1 MSCGGYPGLEE
12 PTPRTWPAGWQGPR
26 AIPSCP
32 LIRSCWPDVSEPR
45 KANSFWFRYQF
56 FDDSFSSGSWEW
68 FQKFYKLCFVKLKLL
83 SEANFMSNNG
93 KDESSQLRLPWSRE
107 IEGSLDPWILL
118 FTPKQQPIT
127 VYHYKSYIFTKSQ
140 CKICT
145 VSRIHMHICVL
156 HMEAMEE

>member
-1 MSCGGYPGLEE
+1 MKVFKPSPWTWRHCLLEMSCGGYPGLEE

-107 IEGSLDPWILL
+107 IEGSLDPSIY
-118 FTPKQQPIT
+118 PKATAYNSLSLQ
-127 VYHYKSYIFTKSQ
+127 VLYI
-140 CKICT
+140 
-145 VSRIHMHICVL
+145 H
-156 HMEAMEE
+156 